1 MKSVE
6 VFYFALLREKAG
18 KESEKIDVQASTYQD
33 LYEEL
38 SSKYCFDLPSSFIHL
53 AVNDEF
59 HCMNSPISENAKIV
73 FIPPVAGG

>member
-18 KESEKIDVQASTYQD
+18 KESEKIDVEASTYQD

-38 SSKYCFDLPSSFIHL
+38 SSQYSFDLPCSMIHL
-53 AVNDEF
+53 AVDDEF
-59 HCMNSPISENAKIV
+59 HSMNSPIADNAKIV